1 MSLHLTGILLY
12 TRNKTDYITH
22 NYSSQTKV
30 SATIFAPSRVYFYV
44 PVNKKGRIKVQC
56 STLQPRGYTFI
67 YPQTKR
73 VTQNLGSF
81 PTPSRVYFYTPA
93 TIRVHHTQLLHTTTW
108 VYFYT
113 PTNTEGYT
121 KLRNFPHTLAGI
133 LLYTHRQG
141 LMQHLEKSHTLA
153 GILLCT
159 RHLIEH
165 TLLPPL
171 RRSFRGSASDRGN
184 LPLLRDRL
192 PRLVYKPR
200 NDVDVY
206 LYNHRHRGNLSSHVN
221 KPTAD
226 LAK

>member
-133 LLYTHRQG
+133 LLYTRRQG
-141 LMQHLEKSHTLA
+141 LTQHLEKSHTLA
-153 GILLCT
+153 GILLYT
-159 RHLIEH
+159 RRQRGLHKTSDHSPHPHGYTFIY
-165 TLLPPL
+165 PPHH
-171 RRSFRGSASDRGN
+171 RTYVVA
-184 LPLLRDRL
+184 
-192 PRLVYKPR
+192 PRYVIPR
-200 NDVDVY
+200 ERKRPWESTIVE
-206 LYNHRHRGNLSSHVN
+206 R
-221 KPTAD
+221 
-226 LAK
+226 